1 MKSRAFW
8 FTAILAVSAGLT
20 LEACTSS
27 NPASSNPASSN
38 TLESQSLFPPPIPP
52 AGALERTGWNAL
64 YGPAS
69 QSDLAGILDNSLAT
83 SWISSANQDNSM
95 GIHIDLGAERS
106 FDKLVLEA
114 GAGSAN
120 FLRSLNVFLS
130 STPGPWGRAVK
141 SVEGVNSTR
150 LELDLG
156 AQSGRYIT
164 LQSGSANPG
173 VPWSIAELWL
183 VNSAKPAPFAV
194 KRSINIGVVR
204 DDKIENL
211 PLPQSQVSR
220 FKTAGFDSLRVMTDP
235 AIYMDV
241 NGNFI
246 AGAVPGRNAPALDTA
261 LRNALDAGLKV
272 VVDLHSY
279 ENFPGTN
286 TQFNQSVLCKGA
298 MPKYERF
305 LEQLAR
311 YLATQ
316 YSKSDVALELMNEPN
331 TNGCDGLDYPP
342 QLKKMYDAARRG
354 SSDLTLVLSPL
365 GNSSVFEL
373 QNIAPLPSAQ
383 NPDPNTIYTV
393 HYYSA
398 LAFTHQTASWDA
410 KKFAFLSRIPY
421 PASTS
426 SFAATWPRIKASI
439 ENAPINN
446 ADARPTLTVRSEAER
461 AEAKAGAEAELRC
474 YFDGDCWYG
483 KGRPAGRGDVID
495 AANRV
500 KNWTTQYNIPPSRIW
515 LGEFGALGDTVLNWV
530 QPSSQNKSFGAAP
543 EDRARWTKDVRDV
556 FEQYGFGWAYFAYC
570 CGGFGIVSDPKFLN
584 ANIQDW
590 NPSIVDALGLTMP

>member
-1 MKSRAFW
+1 MP
-8 FTAILAVSAGLT
+8 T
-20 LEACTSS
+20 
-27 NPASSNPASSN
+27 
-38 TLESQSLFPPPIPP
+38 P
-52 AGALERTGWNAL
+52 AGALDRTGWKAL

-69 QSDLAGILDNSLAT
+69 QDNLANILDSSLGT
-83 SWISSANQDNSM
+83 SWTSNAVQDNSM
-95 GIHIDLGAERS
+95 GIQFDLGAKHS

-114 GAGSAN
+114 GPRSPH
-120 FLRSLNVFLS
+120 FVRSLNVFLS
-130 STPGPWGRAVK
+130 STPGPWGRAIK
-141 SVEGVNSTR
+141 SAEGVSSTR

-164 LQSGSANPG
+164 LQSGYANPG
-173 VPWSIAELWL
+173 VPWSIAEMWL
-183 VNSAKPAPFAV
+183 VNSKLVPVVTPFTV

-204 DDKIENL
+204 DGKKENL
-211 PLPQSQVSR
+211 PLPLNQVSR

-235 AIYMDV
+235 AIYMNT
-241 NGNFI
+241 NGDFI
-246 AGAVPGRNAPALDTA
+246 AGAVPGRNAPALNTA
-261 LRNALDAGLKV
+261 LRNALGAGLKV

-286 TQFNQSVLCKGA
+286 TPFNRYALCGGG
-298 MPKYERF
+298 MPQYERL

-331 TNGCDGLDYPP
+331 TNGCDGLNYPA
-342 QLKKMYDAARRG
+342 QLKKMYAAARRG

-383 NPDPNTIYTV
+383 NPDPNTIYTI
-393 HYYSA
+393 HYYNA
-398 LAFTHQTASWDA
+398 LAFTHQSASWDA

-421 PASTS
+421 PASNS
-426 SFAATWPRIKASI
+426 SFAATWPRIQASI
-439 ENAPINN
+439 ENAPINTAN
-446 ADARPTLTVRSEAER
+446 DRPTLTVLSEAER

-483 KGRPAGRGDVID
+483 KGRPAGRGDIVD
-495 AANRV
+495 AANLV
-500 KNWTTQYNIPPSRIW
+500 KNWTTGYNIAPSRIW

-530 QPSSQNKSFGAAP
+530 QPPSQNKSFAAAP

-556 FEQYGFGWAYFAYC
+556 FEQYGFSWAYFAYC
-570 CGGFGIVSDPKFLN
+570 CGGYGIVSDPQFLN

-590 NPSIVDALGLTMP
+590 NPSIVNALGLTMP